1 MGKWNQNIFRFAN
14 LIKLYNGSIDNI
26 LGVVTKIK
34 YETPLDMSCDNNNIL
49 SSDVRLSQVSAVEQI
64 LEIDPLNQI
73 EALTDEELQTAAEMF
88 IYLNS
93 CPTKWSKSWSS
104 FYKDLF
110 LTQPTNQIILTL
122 NRMMKTKRS
131 EDGKLRAEKLMKRTS
146 NLLSLNFE
154 RIQSLLP
161 ETCRNGSVKVPE
173 GAQINNFENH
183 FSSVFQI

>member
-1 MGKWNQNIFRFAN
+1 MSCNWGKWNQNIFRFAN

-49 SSDVRLSQVSAVEQI
+49 SSDVRLSLVSAMEQI
-64 LEIDPLNQI
+64 LQIDPLNQI
-73 EALTDEELQTAAEMF
+73 EALTNEELQTAAEMF

-122 NRMMKTKRS
+122 NRMMKTEASQDK
-131 EDGKLRAEKLMKRTS
+131 DGKILAEKLLRKS
-146 NLLSLNFE
+146 AKLLSLKYE
-154 RIQSLLP
+154 MIQAYLP
-161 ETCRNGSVKVPE
+161 GQVSRNESVK
-173 GAQINNFENH
+173 NFTI
-183 FSSVFQI
+183 SIG

>member
-1 MGKWNQNIFRFAN
+1 MT
-14 LIKLYNGSIDNI
+14 KL
-26 LGVVTKIK
+26 K

-49 SSDVRLSQVSAVEQI
+49 SSDGRLSLVSAMEQM
-64 LEIDPLNQI
+64 LEIDPLKQI
-73 EALTDEELQTAAEMF
+73 EALTNEELQTAAEMF

-122 NRMMKTKRS
+122 NRMMKTKSS
-131 EDGKLRAEKLMKRTS
+131 EDDKLRAEKLMKRTS

-173 GAQINNFENH
+173 GAQINNFEN
-183 FSSVFQI
+183 I

>member
-1 MGKWNQNIFRFAN
+1 MTMFKLIRNEYIFRFAN
-14 LIKLYNGSIDNI
+14 ILKHSSVKNIQSVVKAIKSQATLDLDCDSDDQFIDK
-26 LGVVTKIK
+26 VK
-34 YETPLDMSCDNNNIL
+34 
-49 SSDVRLSQVSAVEQI
+49 LSQVEAVEQ
-64 LEIDPLNQI
+64 LLQI
-73 EALTDEELQTAAEMF
+73 ESSEQINETLTNEELQTAAEMF

-110 LTQPTNQIILTL
+110 LSLPADQIILTL

-131 EDGKLRAEKLMKRTS
+131 EEDKLRAKKLMRRTS

-161 ETCRNGSVKVPE
+161 DTYRNASVKVLE
-173 GAQINNFENH
+173 GAQFNNL
-183 FSSVFQI
+183 

>member
-1 MGKWNQNIFRFAN
+1 MT
-14 LIKLYNGSIDNI
+14 KL
-26 LGVVTKIK
+26 K

-49 SSDVRLSQVSAVEQI
+49 SSDGRLSLVSAMEQM
-64 LEIDPLNQI
+64 LEIDPLKQI
-73 EALTDEELQTAAEMF
+73 EALTNEELQTAAEMF

-122 NRMMKTKRS
+122 NRMMKTKSS
-131 EDGKLRAEKLMKRTS
+131 EDDKLRAEKLMKRTS

-173 GAQINNFENH
+173 
-183 FSSVFQI
+183 

>member
-1 MGKWNQNIFRFAN
+1 MT
-14 LIKLYNGSIDNI
+14 KL
-26 LGVVTKIK
+26 K

-49 SSDVRLSQVSAVEQI
+49 SSDGRLSLVSAMEQM
-64 LEIDPLNQI
+64 LEIDPLKQI
-73 EALTDEELQTAAEMF
+73 EALTNEELQTAAEMF

-122 NRMMKTKRS
+122 NRMMKTKSS
-131 EDGKLRAEKLMKRTS
+131 EDDKLRAEKLMKRTS

-183 FSSVFQI
+183 FSTVFQI

>member
-1 MGKWNQNIFRFAN
+1 
-14 LIKLYNGSIDNI
+14 
-26 LGVVTKIK
+26 
-34 YETPLDMSCDNNNIL
+34 MSCDNNNIL

-64 LEIDPLNQI
+64 LQIDPLKQI
-73 EALTDEELQTAAEMF
+73 EDLTNEELQTAAEMF

-146 NLLSLNFE
+146 NLLSLYFE

-173 GAQINNFENH
+173 GAQINNFEKH
-183 FSSVFQI
+183 FSTVFQI